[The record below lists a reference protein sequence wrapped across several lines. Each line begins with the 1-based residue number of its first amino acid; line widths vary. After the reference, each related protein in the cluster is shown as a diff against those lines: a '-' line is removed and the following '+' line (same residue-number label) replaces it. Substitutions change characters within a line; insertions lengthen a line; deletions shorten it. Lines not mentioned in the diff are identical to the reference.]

1 MTSVN
6 DIPGAIAPLDNAAMA
21 RARQR
26 LDSLVKPPGSLG
38 RLETLAIQ
46 LAGIRGSD
54 RPLQFPQKEIVVMAA
69 DHGVWQEGITPSP
82 QVVTAIQANN
92 ILRGVAGVNVMAKT
106 AGARVTLVDTG
117 IIGGPVAG
125 AVDCHQGQGSA
136 NIAVGPAMNRAQA
149 EAIILWSVRWVAAQV
164 AQGLDLLGVGELGM
178 GNTTPAAAVI
188 CAVTGQPPEEVVGLG
203 ANLPPEQLGHKV
215 AVVQRALATN
225 QPDAQD
231 GIAILA
237 AVGGFE
243 LAAMSGAILGA
254 AAAGI
259 PVVLD
264 GYLSYASAL
273 AACLIAP
280 AARDYLIPS
289 HRSAERGS
297 QLALAHLQLRPYL
310 DLSMR
315 LGEGSGAALAFTLVD
330 AACAMHN
337 DMATL
342 AECNIQL

>member
-1 MTSVN
+1 MKSVN
-6 DIPGAIAPLDNAAMA
+6 DIPEAIAPLDSAAMA
-21 RARQR
+21 RAQQR
-26 LDSLVKPPGSLG
+26 LDSLVKPPGSMG
-38 RLETLAIQ
+38 RLESLAVQ
-46 LAGIRGSD
+46 LAGIRGSE
-54 RPLQFPQKEIVVMAA
+54 RALALPQKEIVVMAA
-69 DHGVWQEGITPSP
+69 DHGVWEEGVTPSP

-92 ILRGVAGVNVMAKT
+92 ILRGVAGVNAMAKT

-125 AVDCHQGQGSA
+125 AVNGHQGQGSG
-136 NIAVGPAMNRAQA
+136 NIARGPAMPRAQA
-149 EAIILWSVRWVAAQV
+149 EQIILWSARWVAEQA
-164 AQGLDLLGVGELGM
+164 ANGLDLLGVGELGM

-188 CAVTGQPPEEVVGLG
+188 CAITGQPPEEVVGFG
-203 ANLPPEQLGHKV
+203 ANLPPEQLAHKV
-215 AVVQRALATN
+215 AVVRRALATN
-225 QPDAQD
+225 APDAQD
-231 GIAILA
+231 GLGVLA
-237 AVGGFE
+237 AVGGFD

-289 HRSAERGS
+289 HTSAERGS
-297 QLALAHLQLRPYL
+297 QIALAHLDLQPYL
-310 DLSMR
+310 DLAMR

-337 DMATL
+337 EMATL